1 MSKVDIELI
10 IPKDKLNNFRYIQLK
25 LCDVKCNILQSISKN
40 LNISMHE
47 LINKYIP
54 EMNKTY
60 YNELY
65 TKYNIDNEID
75 NKKEDNRIIEN
86 IETKRKSKKKEND
99 EIDEKKETKRKS
111 KKKENDE
118 IDEIDEK
125 KETKRKSKKK
135 DINKENDEIDE
146 KKETRRKSKKKDINK
161 ENDEIDEKKET
172 KRKSKK
178 KENNSSSSLNDV

>member
-40 LNISMHE
+40 LNISMHD

-75 NKKEDNRIIEN
+75 EKKEDNGTNEK
-86 IETKRKSKKKEND
+86 EEKRKSKKKEN
-99 EIDEKKETKRKS
+99 DEKKETKRKS

-118 IDEIDEK
+118 IDEKKEDERKEKRKSKKKENDEIDEK
-125 KETKRKSKKK
+125 KEDERKETKRKSKKK
-135 DINKENDEIDE
+135 DINKEN
-146 KKETRRKSKKKDINK
+146 
-161 ENDEIDEKKET
+161 
-172 KRKSKK
+172 
-178 KENNSSSSLNDV
+178 NSSSSLNDV

>member
-75 NKKEDNRIIEN
+75 EKKEDNQIEEN
-86 IETKRKSKKKEND
+86 KETKRKSKKKEND

-118 IDEIDEK
+118 K
-125 KETKRKSKKK
+125 KEEERT
-135 DINKENDEIDE
+135 E
-146 KKETRRKSKKKDINK
+146 
-161 ENDEIDEKKET
+161 

>member
-75 NKKEDNRIIEN
+75 EKKEDNRTDEN
-86 IETKRKSKKKEND
+86 KETKRKSKKKENDENYEKKEEDRTEKRKSKKKEND

-111 KKKENDE
+111 KKKENDK
-118 IDEIDEK
+118 IDE
-125 KETKRKSKKK
+125 
-135 DINKENDEIDE
+135 NKEE
-146 KKETRRKSKKKDINK
+146 
-161 ENDEIDEKKET
+161 